1 MYRNSFV
8 EILEA
13 FKDISIDHFK
23 TEISNAGSHLYSS
36 VACGGMELPFDV
48 LVAFN
53 TNLTEGERNARLISL
68 NQSIVQVQRSLVVT

>member
-1 MYRNSFV
+1 
-8 EILEA
+8 
-13 FKDISIDHFK
+13 
-23 TEISNAGSHLYSS
+23 
-36 VACGGMELPFDV
+36 MELPFDV